1 MATEGILDAAQ
12 MSDIARLWQEA
23 VADYEKTTKKSLHLA
38 GRFSNIDQIMKGTE
52 GLSNEFKEFRH
63 DRSKTDN
70 VRTAFKNNLWL
81 IQKVVNTV
89 EVVGDAASRSVF
101 ADADADADYQA
112 FPPAM
117 PASVIFTAFGH
128 VMQSFASVSAD
139 YDKIMGFF
147 DFTHRFFDR
156 LSMLEDKTPQQ
167 APFQRCVARV
177 FSGMLTIC
185 SVAQEYAGKKRLKKW
200 FSSLI
205 DGSDGALS
213 GAIQEMEK
221 AVNELTQAVGLAT
234 LRTVEI
240 LDEIVQSMNGNV
252 EFLVAQ
258 VTVIDGRLESIKSD
272 TGTLI
277 EQTQALDL
285 KQDAVLAKLDEQ
297 SRLFNDAVQSFE
309 YIQPGSNYGQ
319 TSFQTSLLKLDVVRL
334 RLTRWGESVGLA
346 NVDEARGGDGKQLR
360 MTKLAPE
367 DQEQVQDLLAQI
379 LELFAEAEAAS
390 KRLRRRN
397 PSVKVLD
404 PAEELDGV
412 SASLHEKMQDLAKKR
427 QGKSELEQDQVTVLY
442 GEKNFA
448 RLIEDISELLD
459 GLVDLFPGIQDE
471 QRKLCEEE
479 VSGLKGDEG
488 ALSLLK
494 EVAAGQDKLLSET
507 VVKVIQSTTA
517 YTNSVVFSGP
527 NSGFQIGNNSGKISG
542 VRFG

>member
-1 MATEGILDAAQ
+1 MATKRQVDAAQ
-12 MSDIARLWQEA
+12 ASDIAQLWQRA
-23 VADYEKTTKKSLHLA
+23 VEDYEKRTKKSLHLA
-38 GRFSNIDQIMKGTE
+38 QFSNIDQIMKGTE
-52 GLSNEFKEFRH
+52 GLLNEFKDFRH

-70 VRTAFKNNLWL
+70 VRTALKNNLWL

-89 EVVGDAASRSVF
+89 EVIGNAAS
-101 ADADADADYQA
+101 A

-117 PASVIFTAFGH
+117 PASLIFTAFGQ

-156 LSMLEDKTPQQ
+156 LSMIEDKTPQQ
-167 APFQRCVARV
+167 APFQRCIARV

-185 SVAQEYAGKKRLKKW
+185 SVAQEYAEKKRFKKW

-213 GAIQEMEK
+213 GAIEEMEE

-240 LDEIVQSMNGNV
+240 LDDIVQSMNGNV

-258 VTVIDGRLESIKSD
+258 VTIIDGRMEAIKSD
-272 TGTLI
+272 TGTII
-277 EQTQALDL
+277 EQTQALEL
-285 KQDAVLAKLDEQ
+285 KQDAMLKMLDEQ
-297 SRLFNDAVQSFE
+297 SRLFNDAVKSFE
-309 YIQPGSNYGQ
+309 YIQMGSNFRQ
-319 TSFQTSLLKLDVVRL
+319 SFQTSLLKLDVVRL
-334 RLTRWGESVGLA
+334 RLTRWGQSVGLA
-346 NVDEARGGDGKQLR
+346 NVDDGDVKHLR
-360 MTKLAPE
+360 MTNLASE

-397 PSVKVLD
+397 PTLKVLD

-412 SASLHEKMQDLAKKR
+412 SASLHQKMEDLAKKR
-427 QGKSELEQDQVTVLY
+427 QGKSELEQDQVTILY
-442 GEKNFA
+442 EEKNFA
-448 RLIEDISELLD
+448 RLIEDISELVD
-459 GLVDLFPGIQDE
+459 GLVDLFPGIQEE

-479 VSGLKGDEG
+479 VAGLNANEG

-494 EVAAGQDKLLSET
+494 EVAAGQDKLLSDT
-507 VVKVIQSTTA
+507 VVKVIQSTTT

-542 VRFG
+542 VRFGGS

>member
-1 MATEGILDAAQ
+1 MATQGELDVAQ
-12 MSDIARLWQEA
+12 VSDIAQLWQRA
-23 VADYEKTTKKSLHLA
+23 VEDYEKRTKKSLRLA
-38 GRFSNIDQIMKGTE
+38 QFSNIDQVMKGTE
-52 GLSNEFKEFRH
+52 GLSNEFKDFRH

-70 VRTAFKNNLWL
+70 VRTALKNNLWL
-81 IQKVVNTV
+81 IQKVVNTL
-89 EVVGDAASRSVF
+89 EVVGKAAS
-101 ADADADADYQA
+101 A

-117 PASVIFTAFGH
+117 PTSLIFTAFGQ

-139 YDKIMGFF
+139 YDKVMGFF

-156 LSMLEDKTPQQ
+156 LSMIEDKTPQQ

-185 SVAQEYAGKKRLKKW
+185 SVAQEYAEKKRFKRW

-213 GAIQEMEK
+213 GAIQEMEE

-234 LRTVEI
+234 LRSVEI
-240 LDEIVQSMNGNV
+240 LDDIVQSMNGNV

-258 VTVIDGRLESIKSD
+258 VTVIDGRMEAIKSD
-272 TGTLI
+272 TGTII
-277 EQTQALDL
+277 EQTQALEL
-285 KQDAVLAKLDEQ
+285 KQDTMLKMLDEQ

-309 YIQPGSNYGQ
+309 YIQMGSNFGQ
-319 TSFQTSLLKLDVVRL
+319 SFQTSLLKLDVVRL
-334 RLTRWGESVGLA
+334 RLTRWGQSVGLA
-346 NVDEARGGDGKQLR
+346 NVDDGDVKQLQ
-360 MTKLAPE
+360 MMNLAPE

-397 PSVKVLD
+397 PTMKVLD

-412 SASLHEKMQDLAKKR
+412 SASLHQKMKDLSKKR

-442 GEKNFA
+442 EEKNFA
-448 RLIEDISELLD
+448 RLIEDISELVN
-459 GLVDLFPGIQDE
+459 GLVDLFPGIQEE

-479 VSGLKGDEG
+479 VSGLNANEG

-494 EVAAGQDKLLSET
+494 EVAAGQDKLLSDT
-507 VVKVIQSTTA
+507 VVKVIQSTTT

-542 VRFG
+542 VRFGGS

>member
-1 MATEGILDAAQ
+1 MANQAELETGQA
-12 MSDIARLWQEA
+12 SDIALLWQRA
-23 VADYEKTTKKSLHLA
+23 VEDYEKRTKKSLHLA
-38 GRFSNIDQIMKGTE
+38 QFSSIDQIMKGTE
-52 GLSNEFKEFRH
+52 GLSNEFKDFRH

-70 VRTAFKNNLWL
+70 VRTAFKNNMWL
-81 IQKVVNTV
+81 IQKVVDTV
-89 EVVGDAASRSVF
+89 QVVGGAAS
-101 ADADADADYQA
+101 A

-117 PASVIFTAFGH
+117 PASLIFTAFGQ

-139 YDKIMGFF
+139 YDKVMGFF

-156 LSMLEDKTPQQ
+156 LSMIEDKTPQQ

-185 SVAQEYAGKKRLKKW
+185 SVAQEYAEKKRFKKW
-200 FSSLI
+200 FSNLI

-213 GAIQEMEK
+213 GAIQEMEE

-240 LDEIVQSMNGNV
+240 LDDIVKSMDGKV

-258 VTVIDGRLESIKSD
+258 VTVIDGRLEAIQSD
-272 TGTLI
+272 TATI
-277 EQTQALDL
+277 IDQTQKLDL
-285 KQDAVLAKLDEQ
+285 KQDAMIQMMEEQ
-297 SRLFNDAVQSFE
+297 LRLFNDAVQSFE
-309 YIQPGSNYGQ
+309 YIQMGSNFG

-334 RLTRWGESVGLA
+334 RLTRWGQSVGLA
-346 NVDEARGGDGKQLR
+346 SINDGDLEQLQ
-360 MTKLAPE
+360 MTKLTPE
-367 DQEQVQDLLAQI
+367 DREQVQDLLGQI

-397 PSVKVLD
+397 PSVLALD
-404 PAEELDGV
+404 PAEELDSV
-412 SASLHEKMQDLAKKR
+412 SALLHKNMEGLAKKR
-427 QGKSELEQDQVTVLY
+427 QGKSKLERDQVTILY
-442 GEKNFA
+442 EEKNFA
-448 RLIEDISELLD
+448 RLIEDISELVD
-459 GLVDLFPGIQDE
+459 GLVDLFPGIQEE

-479 VSGLKGDEG
+479 VSGLKSNES

-494 EVAAGQDKLLSET
+494 EVAAGQDKLLSDT
-507 VVKVIQSTTA
+507 VVKVIQSTTT

-542 VRFG
+542 VRFGGS

>member
-1 MATEGILDAAQ
+1 MATQGKLDAAQ
-12 MSDIARLWQEA
+12 ASDISQLWQQA
-23 VADYEKTTKKSLHLA
+23 VKNYEKKTKKSLHLA
-38 GRFSNIDQIMKGTE
+38 QFSNIDQIMKGTE
-52 GLSNEFKEFRH
+52 GLSSEFKDFRH

-70 VRTAFKNNLWL
+70 VRTALKNNLWL

-89 EVVGDAASRSVF
+89 EVVGNAAS
-101 ADADADADYQA
+101 A

-117 PASVIFTAFGH
+117 PASLIFTAFGQ
-128 VMQSFASVSAD
+128 VMQSFAAVSAD

-156 LSMLEDKTPQQ
+156 LSMIEDKTPQQ

-185 SVAQEYAGKKRLKKW
+185 SMAQEYAEKKRFKKW

-213 GAIQEMEK
+213 SAIQEMEE

-240 LDEIVQSMNGNV
+240 LDDIVQSMNGNV

-258 VTVIDGRLESIKSD
+258 VTVIDGRMKDIKSD
-272 TGTLI
+272 TGTII
-277 EQTQALDL
+277 EQTQTLEL
-285 KQDAVLAKLDEQ
+285 KQDAMLKMLNEQ

-309 YIQPGSNYGQ
+309 YIQMGSNFGQ
-319 TSFQTSLLKLDVVRL
+319 SFQTSLLKLDVVRL
-334 RLTRWGESVGLA
+334 KLTRWGQSVGLA
-346 NVDEARGGDGKQLR
+346 NVDDGVKQLQ
-360 MTKLAPE
+360 MTNLAPE
-367 DQEQVQDLLAQI
+367 DQEQVQDLLSQI

-397 PSVKVLD
+397 PNLKVLD

-412 SASLHEKMQDLAKKR
+412 SAPLHQKMQDLAKKR
-427 QGKSELEQDQVTVLY
+427 QGKSELEQDQVTILY
-442 GEKNFA
+442 EEKNFA
-448 RLIEDISELLD
+448 RLIEDIGELVD
-459 GLVDLFPGIQDE
+459 GLVDLFPGIQEE

-479 VSGLKGDEG
+479 VSGLNANEG

-494 EVAAGQDKLLSET
+494 EVAAGQDKLLSDT
-507 VVKVIQSTTA
+507 VVKVIQSTTS

-542 VRFG
+542 VRFGGS

>member
-1 MATEGILDAAQ
+1 MATTRNVDAAPA
-12 MSDIARLWQEA
+12 SDIAQLWQRA
-23 VADYEKTTKKSLHLA
+23 VEDYEKQTKKSLHLA
-38 GRFSNIDQIMKGTE
+38 QFSNIDQIMKGTE
-52 GLSNEFKEFRH
+52 GLSNEFKDFRH

-70 VRTAFKNNLWL
+70 VRTALKNNLWL

-89 EVVGDAASRSVF
+89 EVVGNAAS
-101 ADADADADYQA
+101 A

-117 PASVIFTAFGH
+117 PASLIFTAFGQ

-139 YDKIMGFF
+139 YDKVMAFF

-156 LSMLEDKTPQQ
+156 LSMIEDKTPQQ
-167 APFQRCVARV
+167 APFQRCVVRV

-185 SVAQEYAGKKRLKKW
+185 SVAQEYAEKKKTHLV
-200 FSSLI
+200 

-213 GAIQEMEK
+213 GAIEEMEG

-240 LDEIVQSMNGNV
+240 LDDIVQRMNGNV

-258 VTVIDGRLESIKSD
+258 VTVIDGRMEAIKSD
-272 TGTLI
+272 TGTII
-277 EQTQALDL
+277 EHTQALEL
-285 KQDAVLAKLDEQ
+285 KQDAMLKMLDEQ

-309 YIQPGSNYGQ
+309 YIQMGSNLRQ
-319 TSFQTSLLKLDVVRL
+319 SFQTSLLKLDVVRL
-334 RLTRWGESVGLA
+334 RLTRWGQSVGLA
-346 NVDEARGGDGKQLR
+346 NVDDGDVKQLR
-360 MTKLAPE
+360 MTNLAPE

-379 LELFAEAEAAS
+379 LELFAEAGAAS

-397 PSVKVLD
+397 PNLTVLD
-404 PAEELDGV
+404 PAKELDGV
-412 SASLHEKMQDLAKKR
+412 SALLHQKMDDLAKKR
-427 QGKSELEQDQVTVLY
+427 QGKSELERDQATILY
-442 GEKNFA
+442 EEKNFA
-448 RLIEDISELLD
+448 RLIEDIGELVD
-459 GLVDLFPGIQDE
+459 GLVELFPGIQEE

-479 VSGLKGDEG
+479 VSGLNANEG

-494 EVAAGQDKLLSET
+494 EVAAGQDKLLSDT
-507 VVKVIQSTTA
+507 VVKVIQSTTT

-542 VRFG
+542 VCFGGS

>member
-1 MATEGILDAAQ
+1 MATQGKLDAAQ
-12 MSDIARLWQEA
+12 ASDIAQLWQRA
-23 VADYEKTTKKSLHLA
+23 VEDYEKTTKKSLQLTQ
-38 GRFSNIDQIMKGTE
+38 FSNIDQIMKGTE
-52 GLSNEFKEFRH
+52 GLSNEFKDFRH

-81 IQKVVNTV
+81 IQKVVKTV
-89 EVVGDAASRSVF
+89 EVVGNAAS
-101 ADADADADYQA
+101 A

-117 PASVIFTAFGH
+117 PASLIFTAFGQ

-156 LSMLEDKTPQQ
+156 LSMIEDKTPQQ

-185 SVAQEYAGKKRLKKW
+185 SVAQEYAEKKRFKKW

-213 GAIQEMEK
+213 GAIQQMEE

-240 LDEIVQSMNGNV
+240 LNDIARSMNGNV

-258 VTVIDGRLESIKSD
+258 VTIIDGRMEAIKSD
-272 TGTLI
+272 TETII

-285 KQDAVLAKLDEQ
+285 KQDAMLKMLDEQ
-297 SRLFNDAVQSFE
+297 SRLFNDAVQSFG
-309 YIQPGSNYGQ
+309 YIQMGSNFGQ
-319 TSFQTSLLKLDVVRL
+319 SFQTSLLKLDVVRL
-334 RLTRWGESVGLA
+334 RLTRWGQSVGLA
-346 NVDEARGGDGKQLR
+346 NVDDGDVKQLQ
-360 MTKLAPE
+360 MTNLASE

-379 LELFAEAEAAS
+379 LELFAEAEGAS

-397 PSVKVLD
+397 PSLKVLD

-412 SASLHEKMQDLAKKR
+412 SASLHQKMEDLAKKR
-427 QGKSELEQDQVTVLY
+427 QGKSELEQDQVTILY
-442 GEKNFA
+442 EEKNFA
-448 RLIEDISELLD
+448 RLIEDISELVD
-459 GLVDLFPGIQDE
+459 GLVDLFPGTQEE

-479 VSGLKGDEG
+479 VSGLNANEG

-494 EVAAGQDKLLSET
+494 EVAAGQDKLLSDT
-507 VVKVIQSTTA
+507 VVKVIQSTTT

-542 VRFG
+542 VRFGGS

>member
-1 MATEGILDAAQ
+1 MATQGKLDAAQ
-12 MSDIARLWQEA
+12 PSDIAQLWQRA
-23 VADYEKTTKKSLHLA
+23 VGDYEKRTKKSLQLA
-38 GRFSNIDQIMKGTE
+38 QFSNIDQVMKGTE
-52 GLSNEFKEFRH
+52 GLSNEFKDFRH

-81 IQKVVNTV
+81 IQKVVSTLQ
-89 EVVGDAASRSVF
+89 VVGNAAS
-101 ADADADADYQA
+101 A

-117 PASVIFTAFGH
+117 PSSLIFTAFGQ

-156 LSMLEDKTPQQ
+156 LSMIEDKTPQQ

-185 SVAQEYAGKKRLKKW
+185 SVAQEYAEKKRFKKW

-213 GAIQEMEK
+213 GAIQEMEE

-240 LDEIVQSMNGNV
+240 LDDIVQSMNGSV

-258 VTVIDGRLESIKSD
+258 VTVIDGRMEAIKSD
-272 TGTLI
+272 TGTI
-277 EQTQALDL
+277 IKQTQALEL
-285 KQDAVLAKLDEQ
+285 KQDAMLKMLDEQ

-309 YIQPGSNYGQ
+309 YIQMGSNFGQ
-319 TSFQTSLLKLDVVRL
+319 SFQTSLLKMDVVRL
-334 RLTRWGESVGLA
+334 RLTRWGQSVGLA
-346 NVDEARGGDGKQLR
+346 NVDSDVKQLQ
-360 MTKLAPE
+360 MTNLAPE
-367 DQEQVQDLLAQI
+367 DQEQVQDHLAQI

-397 PSVKVLD
+397 PTLKVLD

-412 SASLHEKMQDLAKKR
+412 STSLHQKMEDLAKKR
-427 QGKSELEQDQVTVLY
+427 QGKSELEQDQVTILY
-442 GEKNFA
+442 EEKNFA
-448 RLIEDISELLD
+448 RLIEDISELVD
-459 GLVDLFPGIQDE
+459 GLVDLFPGIQEE

-479 VSGLKGDEG
+479 VSRLNANEG

-494 EVAAGQDKLLSET
+494 EVAAGQDKLLSDT
-507 VVKVIQSTTA
+507 VVKVIQSTTT

-542 VRFG
+542 VRFGGS

>member
-1 MATEGILDAAQ
+1 MATQGKLDAAQ
-12 MSDIARLWQEA
+12 ASDIAQLWQRA
-23 VADYEKTTKKSLHLA
+23 VEDYEKRTKKSLHLDQ
-38 GRFSNIDQIMKGTE
+38 FSNIDQIMKGTE
-52 GLSNEFKEFRH
+52 GLSNEFKDFRH
-63 DRSKTDN
+63 DRSKIDN
-70 VRTAFKNNLWL
+70 VRNALKNNLWL
-81 IQKVVNTV
+81 IQKVVNTI
-89 EVVGDAASRSVF
+89 EVVGNAAS
-101 ADADADADYQA
+101 A

-117 PASVIFTAFGH
+117 PASLIFTAFGQ

-156 LSMLEDKTPQQ
+156 LSMIENKTPQQ

-185 SVAQEYAGKKRLKKW
+185 SVAQEYAEKKRFKKW

-213 GAIQEMEK
+213 GAIQEMEE

-240 LDEIVQSMNGNV
+240 LDDIVQSMNGNV

-258 VTVIDGRLESIKSD
+258 VTVIDGQMEAIKSD
-272 TGTLI
+272 TGTII
-277 EQTQALDL
+277 EQTQALEL
-285 KQDAVLAKLDEQ
+285 KQDAMLKMLDEQ

-309 YIQPGSNYGQ
+309 YIQMGSNFGQ
-319 TSFQTSLLKLDVVRL
+319 SFQTSLLKLDVVRL
-334 RLTRWGESVGLA
+334 RLTRWGQSVGLA
-346 NVDEARGGDGKQLR
+346 NVDDGDVKQLQ
-360 MTKLAPE
+360 MTNLAPE
-367 DQEQVQDLLAQI
+367 DQEQVQDFLAQI

-397 PSVKVLD
+397 PTLKVLD

-412 SASLHEKMQDLAKKR
+412 SASLHQKMEYLAKKR
-427 QGKSELEQDQVTVLY
+427 QGKSELEQDQVTILY
-442 GEKNFA
+442 EEKNFA
-448 RLIEDISELLD
+448 RLIEDISELVD
-459 GLVDLFPGIQDE
+459 GLVDLFPGIQEE

-479 VSGLKGDEG
+479 VSGLNANEG

-494 EVAAGQDKLLSET
+494 EVAAGQDKLLSDT
-507 VVKVIQSTTA
+507 VVKVIQSTTT

-542 VRFG
+542 VRFGGS

>member
-1 MATEGILDAAQ
+1 MGELET
-12 MSDIARLWQEA
+12 SDIARLWQQA
-23 VADYEKTTKKSLHLA
+23 VEDYEKRTNKSLHLSQ
-38 GRFSNIDQIMKGTE
+38 FSSIDQIIKGTE
-52 GLSNEFKEFRH
+52 GLSNEFKDFRH
-63 DRSKTDN
+63 DPSKTDN
-70 VRTAFKNNLWL
+70 VRTALKNNLWL

-89 EVVGDAASRSVF
+89 EVLGNAAS
-101 ADADADADYQA
+101 A

-117 PASVIFTAFGH
+117 PASLIFTAFGQ

-139 YDKIMGFF
+139 YDKVMGFF

-156 LSMLEDKTPQQ
+156 LSMIEDKTPQQ

-185 SVAQEYAGKKRLKKW
+185 SVAQEYAEKKRFKKW
-200 FSSLI
+200 FSNLV

-213 GAIQEMEK
+213 GAIQEMEE

-258 VTVIDGRLESIKSD
+258 VTVIDGRMEAIKSD

-277 EQTQALDL
+277 EQTQALEL
-285 KQDAVLAKLDEQ
+285 KQDAMLQKLDEQ

-309 YIQPGSNYGQ
+309 YIQMGSNFGQ
-319 TSFQTSLLKLDVVRL
+319 QGFQASLLKLDVVRL
-334 RLTRWGESVGLA
+334 RLTRWGQSVGLA
-346 NVDEARGGDGKQLR
+346 NVNVDDSHVKQLQ

-390 KRLRRRN
+390 KRLRRRH
-397 PSVKVLD
+397 PTLKVLD
-404 PAEELDGV
+404 PVEELDGV
-412 SASLHEKMQDLAKKR
+412 SASLHQKMADLAKKR
-427 QGKSELEQDQVTVLY
+427 QGKSELEQDQVTILY
-442 GEKNFA
+442 EEKNFA
-448 RLIEDISELLD
+448 RLIEDIGQLVD
-459 GLVDLFPGIQDE
+459 GLVDLFPGIQEE

-479 VSGLKGDEG
+479 VSGLNTNEG

-494 EVAAGQDKLLSET
+494 EVAAGQDKLLSDT
-507 VVKVIQSTTA
+507 VVKVIQSTTT

-542 VRFG
+542 VRFGGS